1 MRRVLHLTSSFA
13 TTHGVLHIAKRRTLC
28 NRWSM
33 ATELINVPAL
43 AEALGVDRSTVH
55 RRIER
60 GALKPTHYAGDQPL
74 FTREAAQAILHGPVK
89 PSEPAERAS

>member
-1 MRRVLHLTSSFA
+1 
-13 TTHGVLHIAKRRTLC
+13 
-28 NRWSM
+28 M
-33 ATELINVPAL
+33 ASELINVQAL

-55 RRIER
+55 RRIAR

>member
-1 MRRVLHLTSSFA
+1 
-13 TTHGVLHIAKRRTLC
+13 
-28 NRWSM
+28 M

-43 AEALGVDRSTVH
+43 ADALGVDRSTVH

-60 GALKPTHYAGDQPL
+60 GAIKPTHYAGGQPL

-89 PSEPAERAS
+89 PSESTERAS

>member
-1 MRRVLHLTSSFA
+1 METQLIT
-13 TTHGVLHIAKRRTLC
+13 
-28 NRWSM
+28 
-33 ATELINVPAL
+33 ATELSN
-43 AEALGVDRSTVH
+43 ALGVDRSTVH

-60 GALKPTHYAGDQPL
+60 GAINPTHYAGGQPL